1 MKCPYIKLLFLNSP
15 ASMVSF
21 LKPESGDF
29 RCDPLND
36 GSTWASNDK
45 GEEQRSDVTN
55 DLDQRE
61 SGPNIMNSTTN
72 ALPRIRW
79 ELHLVSN
86 PRFIIF
92 AKKTLKLYDD
102 QKSKSI
108 KYPPLTDFSNKTL
121 EFVSTLQNG

>member
-1 MKCPYIKLLFLNSP
+1 
-15 ASMVSF
+15 MVSF

-29 RCDPLND
+29 RCDPLHD

-72 ALPRIRW
+72 ALGGSC
-79 ELHLVSN
+79 V
-86 PRFIIF
+86 
-92 AKKTLKLYDD
+92 
-102 QKSKSI
+102 
-108 KYPPLTDFSNKTL
+108 
-121 EFVSTLQNG
+121 